1 MNTIYLHTPMAA
13 KRNKKNNNP
22 AKRTQPRSRRLL
34 KGKTWIVSY
43 NGKNIVRGYAKHFRV
58 DLLCAIKELRLLGVM
73 ITDQYEQAV
82 QQTLATLAAQKKL
95 REEQKA
101 SLGAEEFGGSDD
113 NFAFIVG
120 YTSGG
125 APYGVR
131 WEDMPPDQDQAE

>member
-1 MNTIYLHTPMAA
+1 VAVKN
-13 KRNKKNNNP
+13 KRQP

-34 KGKTWIVSY
+34 KGEKWIGSY

-58 DLLCAIKELRLLGVM
+58 DLLCAIKELRLLGIM
-73 ITDQYEQAV
+73 ITEQHEQAV
-82 QQTLATLAAQKKL
+82 EQTLAGQASQKKL

-101 SLGAEEFGGSDD
+101 SLAAGALGDSNDD
-113 NFAFIVG
+113 FAFIVS

-131 WEDMPPDQDQAE
+131 WEDMPPDQDKAD